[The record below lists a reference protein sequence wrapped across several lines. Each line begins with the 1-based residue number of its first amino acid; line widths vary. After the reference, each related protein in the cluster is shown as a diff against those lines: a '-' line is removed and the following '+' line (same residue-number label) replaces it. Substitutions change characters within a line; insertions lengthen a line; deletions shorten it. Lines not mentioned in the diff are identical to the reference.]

1 MARPKAFDP
10 SDALDAALATFW
22 QRGYEKTSLDDLIA
36 ATRVGRQSLYD
47 TFGDKRALYLRSLD
61 RYRETTQAALRD
73 LFATG
78 RPIRECVRAVLFGI
92 VDEPKAKHERG
103 CLLLSA
109 NLERDL
115 ADPDVAALVKRNQV
129 EVEAI
134 FASAFEDARRRGDL
148 DQAKNPAALAR
159 FFVVTIQGMRATAR
173 ARSDRQALGQVARV
187 ALAALD

>member
-61 RYRETTQAALRD
+61 RYRETTQAALRE
-73 LFATG
+73 LLASG
-78 RPIRECVRAVLFGI
+78 KPIREAVRSILFAI
-92 VDEPKAKHERG
+92 VDESKAKHERG

-115 ADPDVAALVKRNQV
+115 ADPEVGKLVKRNQV

-134 FASAFEDARRRGDL
+134 FASAFGDARRRGDL
-148 DQAKNPAALAR
+148 DQAKDPAALAR